1 MLAVVWTDEALLD
14 TQRLVLFQLAHNG
27 EDASRDLVT
36 GLVDFVD
43 GLPFNPRIW
52 HQLKQFDGDVRR
64 GLWSRYEI
72 RYEIDDDMGELRVV
86 RLFLQRESRSQP

>member
-14 TQRLVLFQLAHNG
+14 VQRLILFQLAHNG
-27 EDASRDLVT
+27 AEAVQDTAM
-36 GLVDFVD
+36 GLFNFAD

-52 HQLKQFDGDVRR
+52 RQLKQFDGDVRR

-72 RYEIDDDMGELRVV
+72 RYEIDDDTDELRVLRV
-86 RLFLQRESRSQP
+86 FAQRENRST

>member
-14 TQRLVLFQLAHNG
+14 VQRLILFQLAHNG
-27 EDASRDLVT
+27 EEAAQDTAM
-36 GLVDFVD
+36 GLFSFAD
-43 GLPFNPRIW
+43 GLPFNPRVW
-52 HQLKQFDGDVRR
+52 SQLKQFDGDVRR

-86 RLFLQRESRSQP
+86 RLFAQRESRST